1 MHDCGSTNG
10 SFSVVSGCNTGVTI
24 GATIRCGEL
33 GASGIR
39 GCGGQGALE
48 ILGNIVGA
56 PIAFTR
62 PLNFLIKFASKCRLQ
77 MENRVVL

>member
-24 GATIRCGEL
+24 GAI
-33 GASGIR
+33 I

-48 ILGNIVGA
+48 ILGNIVGG

-62 PLNFLIKFASKCRLQ
+62 PLNFLIKFTSKCRLQ